1 VIVIVDVAL
10 GCDGSGV
17 DSASN
22 VTLTVTVPPLGTVA
36 GALYWMYWVYPHAVV
51 KSLLKLFPIG
61 LLGLLLNV
69 PQSLLVQVTVHVYP
83 SFSRTFI
90 SMGSDVSSAETD
102 PLEPTARVV
111 GTESKVITVGYPRVI
126 VADAIFVLSATE
138 VAVNVTV

>member
-1 VIVIVDVAL
+1 
-10 GCDGSGV
+10 
-17 DSASN
+17 
-22 VTLTVTVPPLGTVA
+22 
-36 GALYWMYWVYPHAVV
+36 
-51 KSLLKLFPIG
+51 
-61 LLGLLLNV
+61 
-69 PQSLLVQVTVHVYP
+69 LLVQVTVHVYP

-102 PLEPTARVV
+102 PLEPTDRVV